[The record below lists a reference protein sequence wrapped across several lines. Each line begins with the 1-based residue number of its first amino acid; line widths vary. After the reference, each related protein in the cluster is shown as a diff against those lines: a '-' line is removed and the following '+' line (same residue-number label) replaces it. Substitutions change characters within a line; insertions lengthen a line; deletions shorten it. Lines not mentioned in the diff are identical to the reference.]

1 MLTAIV
7 NSLIL
12 PADRLRDLFFISEHY
27 LRSKRMKNLHQWRQK
42 SLILEELQAKSN
54 SKSVVRQNREA
65 LGDIGNLVNVPTR
78 KDTARKAEVVVII
91 NPEENEKSCKPH
103 VSKRGGFTVSL
114 YY

>member
-1 MLTAIV
+1 
-7 NSLIL
+7 
-12 PADRLRDLFFISEHY
+12 
-27 LRSKRMKNLHQWRQK
+27 MKNLHQWRQK

-114 YY
+114 YYQAASGGLKDVLSNETDALDAGNKLYVVK